1 MSEKIYIPGE
11 LISAEKDGFVTA
23 TSEIADRVGGVEK
36 TQRQINADVAAALVT
51 IQEDINT
58 LRGMTVVA
66 LDIAPSTLTASADKV
81 YLWKAN
87 AVDVAITLNAPSD
100 ATKVAV
106 YSFFVKTGTVA
117 PEITLSC
124 DQEYSVVTPID
135 WEVQT
140 NNWSEI
146 EVMLVGNVFFARIMN
161 YGEQQV

>member
-1 MSEKIYIPGE
+1 MSKKVYTPGE

-23 TSEIADRVGGVEK
+23 TSEIADRVGGTEK
-36 TQRQINADVAAALVT
+36 TQRQINADVAAALLT
-51 IQEDINT
+51 MQEDINT
-58 LRGMTVVA
+58 LRGMSVVA
-66 LDIAPSTLTASADKV
+66 LDNAPSTLTASADKV

-87 AVDVAITLNAPSD
+87 AVDVTITLNAPSD
-100 ATKVAV
+100 ANRVAV

-124 DQEYSVVTPID
+124 GQGYTVVKPND

-140 NNWSEI
+140 DNWCEI

-161 YGEQQV
+161 YGEQQI